1 MAETRV
7 VDLYGGAMRICLP
20 HAMADVS
27 DFRQVPDNQEVYTDA
42 GTGASVIV
50 ELLARQAEVCNSEA
64 GAFFYHD
71 LAKDNGC
78 ALENISQEETCT
90 LPPSMYPHL
99 ATPTA
104 PTKPADGG
112 PVVAPQPCDFACLT
126 TGLQR
131 ISKYTNE
138 KGKENDV
145 FVGLAVL
152 RFTPP
157 VSTEILVSV
166 SCPAWLH
173 PESSE
178 ARVVKRLLTEKERMQ
193 LLHTAVT
200 SLEILEWGLFV
211 PEEG

>member
-1 MAETRV
+1 MAATHT
-7 VDLYGGAMRICLP
+7 VDLYGGAMRISLP
-20 HAMADVS
+20 QTMIDVS

-42 GTGASVIV
+42 DTGASVIV
-50 ELLARQAEVCNSEA
+50 ELLRRQTHVCNFEA

-78 ALENISQEETCT
+78 APESISQEETCT
-90 LPPSMYPHL
+90 LPPSAFPLL
-99 ATPTA
+99 ATSAA
-104 PTKPADGG
+104 PAAPADCG
-112 PVVAPQPCDFACLT
+112 PVAPQSCDFACLT

-138 KGKENDV
+138 KGKENEV

-166 SCPAWLH
+166 SCPTWLH

-178 ARVVKRLLTEKERMQ
+178 ARVVKRLLTEQERLQ
-193 LLHTAVT
+193 LLYTAVA
-200 SLEILEWGLFV
+200 SLEVVEWGLFV
-211 PEEG
+211 PEEE

>member
-1 MAETRV
+1 MAATRT
-7 VDLYGGAMRICLP
+7 VDLYGGAMRISLP
-20 HAMADVS
+20 QTMIDVS

-42 GTGASVIV
+42 DTGASVIV
-50 ELLARQAEVCNSEA
+50 ELLRRQTHVCNSEA

-78 ALENISQEETCT
+78 APGSISQEATCT
-90 LPPSMYPHL
+90 LPPSAYPLL
-99 ATPTA
+99 ATSAA
-104 PTKPADGG
+104 PAAPAECGL
-112 PVVAPQPCDFACLT
+112 VAPQSCDFACLT

-138 KGKENDV
+138 KGKDNEV

-178 ARVVKRLLTEKERMQ
+178 ARVVKRLLTEQERLL
-193 LLHTAVT
+193 LLHTAVA
-200 SLEILEWGLFV
+200 SLEVVEWGLFV
-211 PEEG
+211 PEEE

>member
-1 MAETRV
+1 M
-7 VDLYGGAMRICLP
+7 I
-20 HAMADVS
+20 DVS

-42 GTGASVIV
+42 DTGASVIV
-50 ELLARQAEVCNSEA
+50 ELLSRQTHVCNSEA

-78 ALENISQEETCT
+78 APEGISQEETCT
-90 LPPSMYPHL
+90 LPPSAYPHL
-99 ATPTA
+99 ATSA
-104 PTKPADGG
+104 AAVVSAECGS
-112 PVVAPQPCDFACLT
+112 VAPQSCDFACLT

-138 KGKENDV
+138 KGKENLV

-173 PESSE
+173 HESSD
-178 ARVVKRLLTEKERMQ
+178 ARVVRRLLTEQERLQ
-193 LLHTAVT
+193 LLHTAVA
-200 SLEILEWGLFV
+200 SLEVLEWSLFV